1 MTKIININK
10 IVFLIKK
17 LGSSGIVPS
26 NEFYGEILKNQLQ
39 GEGTSTIAMWQ
50 KHVHVC
56 EDLGL
61 LKSTEQ
67 NITLSK
73 DGEKFYELITVE
85 KGRTMLSSKTD
96 EMKKFLV
103 EKIMQKKSNLQKEI
117 ESTIG
122 EFTMKEGEEIKAVD
136 EGVLKKMKALDSLL
150 VELELGKTLE
160 REVPPDAYDSGGLSE
175 KEHWERLETQ
185 RKNGK
190 KAEEKTVKH
199 EKERLKLD
207 HKFDDETLEKVKRV
221 SEDDTGLGYDIDSFN
236 GDKFFVDRYIEVKC
250 TTGGYPIFYW
260 SENEIKKAQE
270 LGNQYFIYL
279 WINFGKE
286 DERLLPPIQDPYN
299 KIFENDSI
307 KKEPKTVWRI
317 SWNEQN

>member
-1 MTKIININK
+1 
-10 IVFLIKK
+10 
-17 LGSSGIVPS
+17 
-26 NEFYGEILKNQLQ
+26 
-39 GEGTSTIAMWQ
+39 
-50 KHVHVC
+50 
-56 EDLGL
+56 
-61 LKSTEQ
+61 
-67 NITLSK
+67 
-73 DGEKFYELITVE
+73 
-85 KGRTMLSSKTD
+85 
-96 EMKKFLV
+96 
-103 EKIMQKKSNLQKEI
+103 
-117 ESTIG
+117 
-122 EFTMKEGEEIKAVD
+122 
-136 EGVLKKMKALDSLL
+136 MKALDSLF

-160 REVPPDAYDSGGLSE
+160 REVPPDAYDSGALSE

-250 TTGGYPIFYW
+250 TTGRYPIFYW

-286 DERLLPPIQDPYN
+286 DERLLDPIQNPYHE
-299 KIFENDSI
+299 IYENESI
-307 KKEPKTVWRI
+307 KREPKTVWRI
-317 SWNEQN
+317 SLNEQN